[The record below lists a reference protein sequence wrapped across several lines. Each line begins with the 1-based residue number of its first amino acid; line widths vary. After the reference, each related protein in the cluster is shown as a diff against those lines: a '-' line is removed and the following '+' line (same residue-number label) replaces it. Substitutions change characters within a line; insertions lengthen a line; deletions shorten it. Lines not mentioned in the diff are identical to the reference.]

1 MKHGQL
7 VRLMIRGYVGR
18 TVIFEERVDVPF
30 PDLGTILPTLAEQH
44 ASKLAAY
51 DLHMIEIEFLDEPNE
66 QGRYFRFGTDPA
78 GMVMPI
84 EVPLGGR
91 SSNG

>member
-1 MKHGQL
+1 MKDSQL

-18 TVIFEERVDVPF
+18 TVVFEDRVDVAF
-30 PDLGTILPTLAEQH
+30 PDLGTILPSMAEQH
-44 ASKLAAY
+44 ATKLAAH

-66 QGRYFRFGTDPA
+66 QERYFRFGTHPA

-84 EVPLGGR
+84 EIPLGGR